1 MELSKEVYA
10 GSPEKKDVQ
19 SVVKGLMEDE
29 KIVGKKKSE
38 KKSEKKEVEVS
49 DEKVPEKKRRGRP
62 PKKSVENKEKTD
74 TECQEKVNDKIQKKP
89 RGRPRKIK
97 EVPPETNT
105 QTHETQTHETQ
116 THETQTHETH
126 TDILPLIQSIS
137 STHNLHTLPDKT
149 LKYII
154 FLIHL
159 SYHTPI
165 PNLTTLI
172 HTTITTSPH
181 LTPHALLS
189 TKHTL
194 LSTSSAPVDNNP

>member
-74 TECQEKVNDKIQKKP
+74 TESQEKVNDKVQKKP

-97 EVPPETNT
+97 EVPPETN
-105 QTHETQTHETQ
+105 TQ

>member
-29 KIVGKKKSE
+29 KIVGK

-97 EVPPETNT
+97 EVPPETN
-105 QTHETQTHETQ
+105 TQ

>member
-105 QTHETQTHETQ
+105 QTHTQ

-165 PNLTTLI
+165 TQNTLHTLI
-172 HTTITTSPH
+172 HTSIHSFKHFSPLRTTFIKHS
-181 LTPHALLS
+181 LFSS
-189 TKHTL
+189 TQGHIMDKKI
-194 LSTSSAPVDNNP
+194 

>member
-38 KKSEKKEVEVS
+38 KKEVEVS

-62 PKKSVENKEKTD
+62 TKKSVENKEKTD

-97 EVPPETNT
+97 EVPPETN
-105 QTHETQTHETQ
+105 TQTHETQ